1 MKAVTYSTVR
11 QKLAGMMDNVCEA
24 HEPIIVTRQKSESV
38 VMMSLEDYEGMRE
51 TCYLMSNPRN
61 AMRLMQSIEELETG
75 GGTGHSLAG
84 E

>member
-1 MKAVTYSTVR
+1 MEAVTYSALR
-11 QKLAGMMDNVCEA
+11 ANLSKAMEEVCEA
-24 HEPIIVTRQKSESV
+24 HEPIIVTRQKSEPV

-61 AMRLMQSIEELETG
+61 ASRLMKAVEELETG
-75 GGTGHSLAG
+75 GGKERALAG